1 MKMPK
6 KDTLMME
13 EDVHLD
19 LDLKEKY
26 TQIVLQTKVL
36 TMLLPGKNGV
46 TLIQIKGL
54 VRITRTGVI
63 ARKSLISIKSE

>member
-26 TQIVLQTKVL
+26 TQIVLQTK
-36 TMLLPGKNGV
+36 
-46 TLIQIKGL
+46 
-54 VRITRTGVI
+54 
-63 ARKSLISIKSE
+63 